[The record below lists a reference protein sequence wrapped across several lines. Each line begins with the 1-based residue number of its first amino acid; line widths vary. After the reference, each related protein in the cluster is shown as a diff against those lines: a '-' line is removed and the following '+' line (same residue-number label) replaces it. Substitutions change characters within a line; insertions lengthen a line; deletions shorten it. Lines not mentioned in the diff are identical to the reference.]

1 MRTITIRGF
10 GRVQRRPDTI
20 SIRMEVSDLDMEYE
34 KAMGGL
40 VRKVSSITAFLA
52 EAGIAKDDIKT
63 SSFDCDAEFGYENQK
78 KTFRGYHVN
87 QLLTLNFDLDMK
99 VLSKVMAAIRKS
111 DANPEI
117 NLSFVLKDKESVS
130 EEVLASACKDAR
142 RKAEVILKATGESLG
157 GLESVDYSFNPNKIC
172 SDTRI
177 RCMSINEE
185 ASPEMDIT
193 PEDIDI
199 HDTALFVWRIA

>member
-20 SIRMEVSDLDMEYE
+20 SIRMEVSDMDMEYE

-63 SSFDCDAEFGYENQK
+63 SSFDCDAEYGYENQK

-117 NLSFVLKDKESVS
+117 NLSFVLKDKEFVS

-157 GLESVDYSFNPNKIC
+157 GLESVDYSFNPNKSC
-172 SDTRI
+172 SDTKI